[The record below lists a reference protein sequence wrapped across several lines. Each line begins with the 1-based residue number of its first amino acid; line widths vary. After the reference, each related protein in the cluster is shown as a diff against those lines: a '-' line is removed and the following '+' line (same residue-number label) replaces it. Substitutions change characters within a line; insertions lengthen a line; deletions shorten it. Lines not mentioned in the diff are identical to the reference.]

1 MPDDIGL
8 AEALL
13 GLQGFRVLAVYE
25 EPAELSVVVETLAA
39 EIMFCRGCGGRAEAH
54 DRMSVQLRDLP
65 CFGRPVRLVW
75 RKRVACPEP
84 WCGNRTWTEECEAAR
99 PRLLM
104 TARAGRELTRQVGEL
119 ARPVSSVARENGLA
133 WGTVMSAVRYYGQPL
148 VDASDRVSRVRAA
161 GLDETKFLSAD
172 GRRATQYVTSVVD
185 LDRCKIIDLVEG
197 NSADDISR
205 WCTSRPRGFLRAIT
219 VVATDLTES
228 YRAGITPYL
237 DHALRVADP
246 FHVVRLA
253 NRAVDQVRRR
263 VQNQV
268 IGHRGRKH
276 DPLFRIRKLLDS
288 GAERLG
294 EYGYQRLLLGLRIG
308 DPDQE
313 VLGAWLAKESVR
325 EVYLSEDVEEAAT
338 LLDKAIVGCRQDAFL
353 SSVLSGERSSDGG
366 SRPSTITARAP
377 ATVPPRA

>member
-1 MPDDIGL
+1 MS
-8 AEALL
+8 A
-13 GLQGFRVLAVYE
+13 
-25 EPAELSVVVETLAA
+25 
-39 EIMFCRGCGGRAEAH
+39 GCG
-54 DRMSVQLRDLP
+54 Q
-65 CFGRPVRLVW
+65 
-75 RKRVACPEP
+75 RK
-84 WCGNRTWTEECEAAR
+84 
-99 PRLLM
+99 
-104 TARAGRELTRQVGEL
+104 
-119 ARPVSSVARENGLA
+119 S
-133 WGTVMSAVRYYGQPL
+133 
-148 VDASDRVSRVRAA
+148 
-161 GLDETKFLSAD
+161 DETKFLSAD

-185 LDRCKIIDLVEG
+185 LDRCKVIDLVEG

-313 VLGAWLAKESVR
+313 ALGAL
-325 EVYLSEDVEEAAT
+325 
-338 LLDKAIVGCRQDAFL
+338 VGQGVSA
-353 SSVLSGERSSDGG
+353 
-366 SRPSTITARAP
+366 
-377 ATVPPRA
+377 